1 VNGVSRVSTL
11 STLSIPSIISIRN
24 VVGVVGQ
31 LRKAYMAPSIGW
43 HEIPSRSLSAEVAY
57 GGMRWSSMPM

>member
-43 HEIPSRSLSAEVAY
+43 HEIPSRSLSAEVA
-57 GGMRWSSMPM
+57 